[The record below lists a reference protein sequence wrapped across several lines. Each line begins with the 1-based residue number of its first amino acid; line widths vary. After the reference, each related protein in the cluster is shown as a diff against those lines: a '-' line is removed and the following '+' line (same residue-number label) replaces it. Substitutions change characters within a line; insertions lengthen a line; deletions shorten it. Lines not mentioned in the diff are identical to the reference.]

1 MIGLDVPRVFQ
12 DVAGIRTATYRS
24 MPASGPDGHGKPPTV
39 VLLHGAAPGACSDLN
54 WFRNL
59 DVLAQAGYDV
69 VAYDQPGYGYSAVPD
84 DHSIEFRYRH
94 AAAFLESL
102 GVESVHLIGNSVGG
116 LLSTL
121 LYHRSAQR
129 GGPRIRSLV
138 LAAPFPFFDAPASA
152 EAKLAQHRGRL
163 SSIEPTIESIRALCL
178 NTFNQ
183 PEQVTDEIVELR
195 LAMLQGE
202 RWAAHKARAGIS
214 REFDRAAIR
223 RAVLD
228 VPTLM
233 IWGLQDRSLPC
244 DIGVAAFE
252 HFSDAR
258 FLFLPRCGHWPQ
270 TEQAEMFNRAV
281 VDFLRERNQSV

>member
-1 MIGLDVPRVFQ
+1 MTGLDVPRVFK
-12 DVAGIRTATYRS
+12 DIAGVRTATYRRT
-24 MPASGPDGHGKPPTV
+24 PAIGPDGRGRPPTV

-59 DVLAQAGYDV
+59 DVLEEAGYDV
-69 VAYDQPGYGYSAVPD
+69 VAYDQPGYGHSAVPE

-102 GVESVHLIGNSVGG
+102 GVESVHLVGNSVGG

-121 LYHRSAQR
+121 LYHRSAR
-129 GGPRIRSLV
+129 RDGPSVRSLV
-138 LAAPFPFFDAPASA
+138 LAAPFPFFDAPESA
-152 EAKLAQHRGRL
+152 VAKLAQHRGRL
-163 SSIEPTIESIRALCL
+163 SSIEPTFESIRALCL

-183 PEQVTDEIVELR
+183 AQQVTDEIVALR
-195 LAMLQGE
+195 LSMLQGD
-202 RWAAHKARAGIS
+202 RWDAHKARAGMS

-223 RAVLD
+223 EAVLD

-244 DIGVAAFE
+244 DIGVKAFD

-258 FLFLPRCGHWPQ
+258 FLFLPHCGHWPQ
-270 TEQAEMFNRAV
+270 TEQAALFNRAV
-281 VDFLRERNQSV
+281 LEFLRERD

>member
-1 MIGLDVPRVFQ
+1 MTGLNTPRVFK
-12 DVAGIRTATYRS
+12 DIAGIRTASYRKT
-24 MPASGPDGHGKPPTV
+24 PTGQGKPPTV
-39 VLLHGAAPGACSDLN
+39 LLLHGAAPGACSDLN
-54 WFRNL
+54 WFRNM

-69 VAYDQPGYGYSAVPD
+69 VTYDQPGYGHSAIPK

-94 AAAFLESL
+94 AASFLESL
-102 GVESVHLIGNSVGG
+102 DVESVHLIGNSVGG

-129 GGPRIRSLV
+129 NGPTIRSLV

-152 EAKLAQHRGRL
+152 ETKLAQHRGRL
-163 SSIEPTIESIRALCL
+163 SSIEPTFESIRALCL

-183 PEQVTDEIVELR
+183 ADQVTDDIVELR
-195 LAMLQGE
+195 LSMLQGE

-214 REFDRAAIR
+214 REFDRASIR
-223 RAVLD
+223 EAVLD

-244 DIGVAAFE
+244 DIGVKAFD
-252 HFSDAR
+252 HFSNAR

-270 TEQAEMFNRAV
+270 TEQAEEFNRAV
-281 VDFLRERNQSV
+281 VEFLHDQE